1 MEIYMI
7 GIKGAGMSALANI
20 LLDDQYLVRGS
31 DKKDYIHSQ
40 DELIKR
46 KVIIDSLQQEEY
58 LNSDIIIIGH
68 SFYTDELVQKLNRNK
83 KVYFEYHEFLSLYLD
98 QSKTISI
105 CGSHGKTTLTKLLAK
120 GSLNA
125 SYLIGDG
132 EGSKK
137 ESDDFFFLE
146 SCEYKNHFLLYNHK
160 EIIITNIDYDHV
172 DFFKDENDYVN
183 SFKQFAN
190 KGEKVYCLYQSSLF
204 LDRKDNLI
212 TYGLTPK
219 ADYFLQE
226 KKDIYVA
233 YHKNKEL
240 INFHMERKPNHFL
253 EKIIALIAFY
263 NEHNYDLN
271 IVLNKIQDFEFPYQR
286 FNVEEY
292 NGSFIISDYCHH
304 PSQIEFNYEQ
314 LCFYYENYIK
324 IAIFRPDRASRIVAF
339 KERFIEELKKY
350 DYAFVLPLSKT
361 ENSSLS
367 SKELEEK
374 HVKVIDNV
382 DEILEIISP
391 NKQYCFSFMS
401 SKNLTDDISFFKE
414 LLLKLKL

>member
-7 GIKGAGMSALANI
+7 GIKGAGMSALAII

-68 SFYTDELVQKLNRNK
+68 SFYTDELVQKLNLNK

-146 SCEYKNHFLLYNHK
+146 SCEYKNHFLLYNPK

-172 DFFKDENDYVN
+172 DFFKDE
-183 SFKQFAN
+183 
-190 KGEKVYCLYQSSLF
+190 
-204 LDRKDNLI
+204 
-212 TYGLTPK
+212 
-219 ADYFLQE
+219 
-226 KKDIYVA
+226 
-233 YHKNKEL
+233 
-240 INFHMERKPNHFL
+240 
-253 EKIIALIAFY
+253 
-263 NEHNYDLN
+263 
-271 IVLNKIQDFEFPYQR
+271 
-286 FNVEEY
+286 
-292 NGSFIISDYCHH
+292 
-304 PSQIEFNYEQ
+304 
-314 LCFYYENYIK
+314 
-324 IAIFRPDRASRIVAF
+324 
-339 KERFIEELKKY
+339 KY
-350 DYAFVLPLSKT
+350 RGGCG
-361 ENSSLS
+361 
-367 SKELEEK
+367 
-374 HVKVIDNV
+374 
-382 DEILEIISP
+382 ILR
-391 NKQYCFSFMS
+391 
-401 SKNLTDDISFFKE
+401 
-414 LLLKLKL
+414 